1 MLQHDR
7 HLQYVLTQNASYEP
21 NFPWMED
28 TVAPGWE
35 CSLMIEH
42 IPTIHKPLG

>member
-21 NFPWMED
+21 NFPWMKD

-35 CSLMIEH
+35 CSLVIEH
-42 IPTIHKPLG
+42 IPTSHKPLG

>member
-7 HLQYVLTQNASYEP
+7 HLQYDLTQNASYEP

-28 TVAPGWE
+28 TVAPG
-35 CSLMIEH
+35 
-42 IPTIHKPLG
+42 